1 MSTPERSPIRIL
13 RTSTKKQSGKRRNT
27 SSTTK
32 ELRENNRKFRLD
44 KCLAFLALVFDECER
59 PETEEQFADALPN
72 GQLLCIVAQYVCRRC
87 NLSCFDFPKLARTT
101 STPNQS
107 REKSQNHAKFVSF
120 CNEINIPSN
129 NVPSLQDIVEK
140 RVHVVVDVLL
150 CVQKFA
156 QQHSSPVKVVTMNM
170 DEYLTPSKLAR
181 DVAREAT
188 KSSGLLRVLRPSFGG
203 DESPPSVKIGTPSY
217 VFTAVEPDQSH
228 MSPVSMERGGDI
240 LVDASMLSKL
250 DSITQKVQEE
260 RSSQDG
266 NDLTPT
272 PNMQNPSMVR
282 DMARKSSTRK
292 RLLDQ
297 KDQNIST
304 LTSKVN
310 NYMNENKRLEEELK
324 KEVRKTRGLQQS
336 HDKTRDEINL
346 QARAFE
352 ENASVTCALKQEVLE
367 LRKQLATTNKENESQ
382 SRQISRLSSLNKDL
396 EASKMDLEAAGAEE
410 AKQSTLAHIQ
420 ETSQLTHEIQRLEE
434 ELTSSTTAAE
444 QKDTIIEA
452 LRMEVQEAK
461 VQAEEMSK
469 AMASMMEETEEL
481 RSIEL
486 ERKTRHEELVS
497 LLEETEIKLDEAQEE
512 TRQTSKKCEAR
523 LAVHENQAQWF
534 RQATSTLQVKVR
546 AVGAAGK
553 KVSEEVRSQMDSMS
567 TDFGE
572 IAKAVVASI
581 TQLTTIKD
589 DSVKQYRREQ
599 RSRQKVFNELQRLR
613 GNIRVL
619 CRTRPSKNLASK
631 EIETGAYGTTT
642 FNSEEDITVRNAAK
656 KKRSANAR

>member
-1 MSTPERSPIRIL
+1 MSTPERSPIRIF
-13 RTSTKKQSGKRRNT
+13 RTSSKKQSGKRRNT

-44 KCLAFLALVFDECER
+44 KCLAFLALIFDECER

-72 GQLLCIVAQYVCRRC
+72 GQLLCIVAQYVCKRC
-87 NLSCFDFPKLARTT
+87 NLSCFDFPKLARIT

-150 CVQKFA
+150 CVEKFA

-203 DESPPSVKIGTPSY
+203 DESPPSVKIGTRSY

-228 MSPVSMERGGDI
+228 MSHMSPVSMEMRGDI

-266 NDLTPT
+266 NDHGNDLTPT
-272 PNMQNPSMVR
+272 PSMQNPSMVR

-297 KDQNIST
+297 KDQNIAT

-310 NYMNENKRLEEELK
+310 NYMHENKRLEEELK
-324 KEVRKTRGLQQS
+324 KV
-336 HDKTRDEINL
+336 
-346 QARAFE
+346 F
-352 ENASVTCALKQEVLE
+352 
-367 LRKQLATTNKENESQ
+367 
-382 SRQISRLSSLNKDL
+382 LS
-396 EASKMDLEAAGAEE
+396 
-410 AKQSTLAHIQ
+410 
-420 ETSQLTHEIQRLEE
+420 
-434 ELTSSTTAAE
+434 
-444 QKDTIIEA
+444 
-452 LRMEVQEAK
+452 
-461 VQAEEMSK
+461 
-469 AMASMMEETEEL
+469 
-481 RSIEL
+481 
-486 ERKTRHEELVS
+486 
-497 LLEETEIKLDEAQEE
+497 
-512 TRQTSKKCEAR
+512 
-523 LAVHENQAQWF
+523 F
-534 RQATSTLQVKVR
+534 
-546 AVGAAGK
+546 
-553 KVSEEVRSQMDSMS
+553 
-567 TDFGE
+567 
-572 IAKAVVASI
+572 
-581 TQLTTIKD
+581 
-589 DSVKQYRREQ
+589 
-599 RSRQKVFNELQRLR
+599 
-613 GNIRVL
+613 
-619 CRTRPSKNLASK
+619 
-631 EIETGAYGTTT
+631 
-642 FNSEEDITVRNAAK
+642 
-656 KKRSANAR
+656 